1 MNDIKYWIDE
11 EGEPHVGDPQTGARE
26 ATAEETEQIKDGV
39 YRLTLEEQKT
49 KKIAELEKA
58 AALNYVSGFIS
69 NATGDNLLYDSA
81 LEDQQLIE
89 GLYNRAKEPD
99 WATTA
104 RFPGLCP
111 VGTVIIR
118 ARASSGDEKK
128 EILHDGPA
136 LIRLG
141 KDLDSHLMKVKV
153 AHWQKQKEVLET
165 NSYQDLKKITW

>member
-1 MNDIKYWIDE
+1 MKKLYYSETDKVLYTSK
-11 EGEPHVGDPQTGARE
+11 VMFAGDRE
-26 ATAEETEQIKDGV
+26 ATPEEIELNNDGV
-39 YRLTLEEQKT
+39 FGMSFDEQKQN
-49 KKIAELEKA
+49 KFNELEKLA
-58 AALNYVSGFIS
+58 AQAYVSGFIS
-69 NATGDNLLYDSA
+69 NATGQNLLYDST

-99 WATTA
+99 WATTV

-111 VGTVIIR
+111 AGTVIIR

-153 AHWQKQKEVLET
+153 VHWQKQKEVLAAS
-165 NSYQDLKKITW
+165 SYQELKKITW

>member
-1 MNDIKYWIDE
+1 MKKIYYSETDKVLYTSNVMFAGDRSATPE
-11 EGEPHVGDPQTGARE
+11 EIELNN
-26 ATAEETEQIKDGV
+26 DGV
-39 YRLTLEEQKT
+39 FGLNLDEQKQ
-49 KKIAELEKA
+49 KKLNELEKLA
-58 AALNYVSGFIS
+58 AQAYVSGFIS
-69 NATGDNLLYDSA
+69 NATGRNLLYDSG

-104 RFPGLCP
+104 RFPDLCP
-111 VGTVIIR
+111 AGTVIIR
-118 ARASSGDEKK
+118 ARASSDDEKK

-153 AHWQKQKEVLET
+153 SHWQKQKEVLEAS
-165 NSYQDLKKITW
+165 SYQDLKKITW